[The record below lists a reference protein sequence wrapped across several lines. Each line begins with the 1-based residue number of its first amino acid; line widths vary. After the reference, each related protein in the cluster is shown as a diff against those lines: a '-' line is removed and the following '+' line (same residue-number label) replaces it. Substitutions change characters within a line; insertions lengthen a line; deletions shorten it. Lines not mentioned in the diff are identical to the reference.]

1 MNNTSFFQ
9 FLYNLWFTGWMGLI
23 LYWLPLSLCVTGY
36 TVRTMENYRKDTIQ
50 RQKRI
55 NYLALKKSKEQ
66 EGGDVESINSSL
78 RVYYNP
84 TDKIGTLLGRAL
96 VSICPI
102 ANLWASVFDVF
113 PNMFGKI
120 LSTIEKIFDTPLV
133 PSPD

>member
-36 TVRTMENYRKDTIQ
+36 TIRTMENYRKDTIQ

-66 EGGDVESINSSL
+66 EGGDIYSIDSQL

-102 ANLWASVFDVF
+102 ANLWAAVFDVF